1 MFASAR
7 KSNSF
12 VTAYLSITF
21 RSVAEQEHGRL
32 SIETVPGGASGS
44 RLDNNRG
51 EDRVYLT
58 RRPTDVHSQ
67 TFPSSLAEM
76 IRKGNAG
83 VFALRGGKTRWAVRG
98 KATSGGTEESNSG

>member
-7 KSNSF
+7 KSNSL
-12 VTAYLSITF
+12 VAAYLSIAF
-21 RSVAEQEHGRL
+21 RSVSEQTHGRL

-58 RRPTDVHSQ
+58 RRPTAVHSQ
-67 TFPSSLAEM
+67 TIPSSLAEM
-76 IRKGNAG
+76 IRKGSAG
-83 VFALRGGKTRWAVRG
+83 VFALRGGRTRWAARG
-98 KATSGGTEESNSG
+98 NASSGATEESNSR